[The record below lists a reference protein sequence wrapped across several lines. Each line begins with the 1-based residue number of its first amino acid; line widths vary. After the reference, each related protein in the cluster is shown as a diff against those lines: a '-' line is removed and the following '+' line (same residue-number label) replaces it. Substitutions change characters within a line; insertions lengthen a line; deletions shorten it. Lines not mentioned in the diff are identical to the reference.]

1 MPSAAEGTAFL
12 NTPAQSGC
20 MESTRKALRSGDL
33 YKDTYERLACSACEK
48 TLATKNPEDEV
59 YTIRHCEE
67 CGRRWKELR

>member
-1 MPSAAEGTAFL
+1 
-12 NTPAQSGC
+12 

-33 YKDTYERLACSACEK
+33 YKDTYERLACAACEK
-48 TLATKNPEDEV
+48 TLATENPEDEV